1 MQGIVRLASGLE
13 LDSEHGFRDQGGS
26 RLFHVNLFIGVD
38 LIMALSVAIA
48 RPSES
53 ICSLNAATASLA
65 RHKKSGAWL
74 ESMAL
79 FKVIARSG
87 MSFFHPPKWLQW
99 VSRRMQHTL

>member
-53 ICSLNAATASLA
+53 ICSLNTATASLA
-65 RHKKSGAWL
+65 RHRNPERGSRVWLCSKLLLVPECHSFTRLSG
-74 ESMAL
+74 
-79 FKVIARSG
+79 FSG
-87 MSFFHPPKWLQW
+87 
-99 VSRRMQHTL
+99 